1 MTPSMDRGDVLSVL
15 VLADRVEVAL
25 PACRALA
32 RSGHR
37 VGAACSDRSC
47 PVLVSRAVTC
57 RHLFPG
63 RGAPQDA
70 WDAALDCAVAEGCY
84 DVVIAC
90 NDIDVVRLTSSRHVG
105 RRVPSISPS
114 QARIQDKAALAQV
127 CAELGIAY
135 PLTIV
140 PDLFAE
146 HVARGSLA
154 RGSLIVKAARP
165 AAATRQGVV
174 HVAGMRVAGTPQ
186 ALLAAVEQYRAAGL
200 EPIVQERVEGPKI
213 QAALIRR
220 ARTTT
225 CRLVASVERAT
236 PAEATLRQL
245 DSRAGVGADC
255 IRALELIMDHVDYE
269 GLLQAEFVVHAAGV
283 PYLIDLNPR
292 LWGGLSFA
300 ELIGLRITERV
311 VRDAVGLP
319 APPAPRETPGRR
331 YHHVARELAYIARS
345 PRDLPAVAS
354 QWSAQDVWDRPPV
367 DDMGPHFARFRLRL
381 PARRRATA
389 TGRE

>member
-1 MTPSMDRGDVLSVL
+1 VLSVL

-37 VGAACSDRSC
+37 VGAACSDRSS
-47 PVLVSRAVTC
+47 PVLVSRAVTY
-57 RHLFPG
+57 RHLFPSS
-63 RGAPQDA
+63 RAPQDA
-70 WDAALDCAVAEGCY
+70 WDPALDRAVAERSY

-90 NDIDVVRLTSSRHVG
+90 NDIDVVRLTSSRHG
-105 RRVPSISPS
+105 GIRVPSISRS
-114 QARIQDKAALAQV
+114 QAPIQDKAALAQV

-135 PLTIV
+135 PLTSV
-140 PDLFAE
+140 PDPSPE
-146 HVARGSLA
+146 HVAEELRA
-154 RGSLIVKAARP
+154 RGRVVVKAARP
-165 AAATRQGVV
+165 AAATPQGVV

-186 ALLAAVEQYRAAGL
+186 ALLAAVEHYRAAGL
-200 EPIVQERVEGPKI
+200 EPIVQERVEGPKL

-220 ARTTT
+220 AGVTT

-245 DSRAGVGADC
+245 DSRVGVGGDC
-255 IRALELIMDHVDYE
+255 IRALELIMDHVGYE
-269 GLLQAEFVVHAAGV
+269 GVLQAEFVVHAAGV
-283 PYLIDLNPR
+283 PYLVDLNPR

-300 ELIGLRITERV
+300 ELIGLRIAERV

-331 YHHVARELAYIARS
+331 YHHVARELAYVARS
-345 PRDLPAVAS
+345 PRDLPAVVS
-354 QWSAQDVWDRPPV
+354 QWSTHDVWDMPPV
-367 DDMGPHFARFRLRL
+367 DDMAPHLARYRLRP

-389 TGRE
+389 AGRE